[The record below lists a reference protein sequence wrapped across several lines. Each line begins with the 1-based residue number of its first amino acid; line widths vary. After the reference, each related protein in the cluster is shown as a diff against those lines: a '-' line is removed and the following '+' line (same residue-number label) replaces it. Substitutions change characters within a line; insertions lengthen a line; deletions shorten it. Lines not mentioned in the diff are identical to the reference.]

1 MASLSYRSASKIASR
16 EMRSSRGKFFFV
28 ILSVAIGVAA
38 LTGVRGFSS
47 SFRATLLTRAR
58 SIMAA
63 DLSARMTSQATPAEN
78 AGLAE
83 IEREGVQM
91 TPVTELLSM
100 ASAAK
105 TMDPLLVS
113 LKAVDPNAYPYYGSV
128 DLEPAGK
135 LSDAL
140 TPNTIAVADDLLV
153 RLRLQVG
160 DSLKIGNKTFRI
172 VSVVVNE
179 PDRLSGQFAA
189 GPRVLISRQGLD
201 ESGLIAPGSHAGQRF
216 LFKVP
221 KPKNGAPISDEA
233 VADLKA
239 RLIKLLPEAQ
249 VVDYRET
256 NPALT
261 AGLDQATS
269 LLSLMSLVALV
280 LGAVGVAMAMRAHL
294 QQRLDTIAIMKSLG
308 AGSGQIIK
316 IYLIQTL
323 ILGAI
328 GEAVGVLLGIGVQ
341 MAFPYLLASLINVRP
356 ELRIDPHAILAGLGA
371 GMLTTLLF
379 TLPPLLDIRGIR
391 PILILRRAVDEIDD
405 EPAMTFAQRLR
416 TSGPRMLF
424 LLALTAGSVGV
435 LRLLHLIRFASAAKT
450 AVEFGACFA
459 VALLVGPWIPPLVR
473 IVRMLRKNIVQILA
487 FLLILGG
494 LSFIASRVSDSEDVG
509 KWFSVGLVAVLLVL
523 LLASFL
529 VLKSLK
535 FFLTRTR
542 LHLPSAVR
550 HGLAN
555 LYRPGNPSAA
565 LLAALGMGVMQIM
578 LVFLMQ
584 HAVVR
589 QLHIS
594 SAPDL
599 PNIFLVDIANEEVDG
614 VRKLLESSSAVT
626 APPEMLPVVTS
637 RIVALDGVPASEIKT
652 KNFPRRMLN
661 SIQLTWANEVQPGTT
676 VVDGKWWD
684 AKEAADAGK
693 HPVVAVARHQAQRL
707 GIKVGSTISFAAQ
720 DQHFDAKVV
729 ALIQADGQHAFSRAE
744 FILPEK
750 SLSGF
755 PVVWYGGVHAR
766 PDQVAQLQR
775 ALYAAYPTVTVINV
789 AQALETIRGVVI
801 QIIYVVQFLAAFSIF
816 AGVVILASSIAGTK
830 YRRIREV
837 VVLKTLGATRARIAT
852 IFSIEFAVLGLVAGV
867 VGIFFANIVVAG
879 LLRALGVPRVI
890 EWGWS
895 FSALAGTAALT
906 VVTGWVASH
915 RILGQKPL
923 EVLREE

>member
-1 MASLSYRSASKIASR
+1 MASLSYRSASKIAIR
-16 EMRSSRGKFFFV
+16 DMHSSRGKFTFV

-47 SFRATLLTRAR
+47 SFRATLLNRAR

-63 DLSARMTSQATPAEN
+63 DLSARTLTQPTPKEA

-83 IEREGVQM
+83 IQQEGVQM

-105 TMDPLLVS
+105 TLDPLLVS
-113 LKAVDPNAYPYYGSV
+113 LKAVDPAKYPFYGTV
-128 DLEPAGK
+128 DLDPAGK
-135 LSDAL
+135 LADVLDADSV
-140 TPNTIAVADDLLV
+140 AVADDLLV
-153 RLRLQVG
+153 RLKMQVG
-160 DSLKIGNKTFRI
+160 DQLKIGNKTFRI
-172 VSVVVNE
+172 ASVVVNE

-189 GPRVLISRQGLD
+189 GPRVLISRAGLD
-201 ESGLIAPGSHAGQRF
+201 ASGLIAPGSHAGVRY

-221 KPKNGAPISDEA
+221 PPKNGAAISDST
-233 VADLKA
+233 VADLKT

-249 VVDYRET
+249 VTDYRET

-308 AGSGQIIK
+308 AGSAQIIK

-323 ILGAI
+323 LLGAA
-328 GEAVGVLLGIGVQ
+328 GGLFGVLMGIGVQ
-341 MAFPYLLASLINVRP
+341 VAFPYLLASLINVRP
-356 ELRIDPHAILAGLGA
+356 DLHIDPHAVAAGLGA

-391 PILILRRAVDEIDD
+391 PILILRRAVDEVD
-405 EPAMTFAQRLR
+405 EPFF
-416 TSGPRMLF
+416 SS
-424 LLALTAGSVGV
+424 LLT
-435 LRLLHLIRFASAAKT
+435 K
-450 AVEFGACFA
+450 
-459 VALLVGPWIPPLVR
+459 
-473 IVRMLRKNIVQILA
+473 LRKNFIQIFAFVLILA
-487 FLLILGG
+487 GLALIA
-494 LSFIASRVSDSEDVG
+494 FRVSDSVAVG
-509 KWFSVGLVAVLLVL
+509 KWFTVGLVSVLTVLLV
-523 LLASFL
+523 ASYL
-529 VLKSLK
+529 VLKVLK

-542 LHLPSAVR
+542 LHLPSALR

-584 HAVVR
+584 HAVVE

-594 SAPDL
+594 SAPNL
-599 PNIFLVDIANEEVDG
+599 PNIFLIDIANEEVDG
-614 VRKLLESSSAVT
+614 IRKLLMASPAIT
-626 APPEMLPVVTS
+626 APPELLPVVSS
-637 RIVALDGVPASEIKT
+637 RILALDGIPAAEIKT
-652 KNFPRRMLN
+652 KNFPHRMLQ
-661 SIQLTWANEVQPGTT
+661 SIQLTWADT
-676 VVDGKWWD
+676 VVPGAVVSEGKWWTTQQ
-684 AKEAADAGK
+684 AADAEV
-693 HPVVAVARHQAQRL
+693 HPVVAVAKFQANRL
-707 GIKVGSTISFAAQ
+707 GVKVGSVITFAAQ
-720 DQHFDAKVV
+720 DKHFDATVV
-729 ALIQADGQHAFSRAE
+729 ALTTSDGQHAFSRAE
-744 FILPEK
+744 FILPQK
-750 SLSGF
+750 ALQGL
-755 PVVWYGGVHAR
+755 PAVWYGGVHAK
-766 PDQVAQLQR
+766 PEMVPQLQR
-775 ALYAAYPTVTVINV
+775 ALYQAYPTVTVINV
-789 AQALETIRGVVI
+789 AQALETIRAVVI
-801 QIIYVVQFLAAFSIF
+801 QIIYVVQFLSAFSIF
-816 AGVVILASSIAGTK
+816 AGLVILASSIAGTK

-867 VGIFFANIVVAG
+867 VGIFFANLVVAG
-879 LLRALGVPRVI
+879 LLRNLGIPRVVQ
-890 EWGWS
+890 WGWD
-895 FSALAGTAALT
+895 FGGVAAVCALT